1 MKRIVKTIYN
11 YVLEKKKIPEDFL
24 YEFSQNIIKIVQSG
38 NVQEL
43 PPEFE
48 ELQNYVEMYWRGRK
62 YEREENPIRI
72 YQLGQLLSY
81 VNLIRDVIDSNKDKV
96 SMTEYAVR
104 WDNRFLVF
112 QGMYDKPGITHKQL
126 ARISKMSPSALSQFM
141 DKTKWDG
148 YYTYRIVGREK
159 YYYLTPKGNELYAL
173 FCKERKEEF
182 SYNYL
187 YMSAD
192 DLNNEIAGP
201 ISDSLLEQTSVKLE
215 VVEASARKRS
225 VSMNKE
231 VFPIGAGAFKKEEP
245 YARAANTI
253 GEYNEED
260 RGYFKK
266 GIWRK
271 TRHSM

>member
-1 MKRIVKTIYN
+1 M
-11 YVLEKKKIPEDFL
+11 
-24 YEFSQNIIKIVQSG
+24 
-38 NVQEL
+38 
-43 PPEFE
+43 
-48 ELQNYVEMYWRGRK
+48 
-62 YEREENPIRI
+62 
-72 YQLGQLLSY
+72 
-81 VNLIRDVIDSNKDKV
+81 
-96 SMTEYAVR
+96 
-104 WDNRFLVF
+104 
-112 QGMYDKPGITHKQL
+112 
-126 ARISKMSPSALSQFM
+126 
-141 DKTKWDG
+141 
-148 YYTYRIVGREK
+148 
-159 YYYLTPKGNELYAL
+159 YAL

-260 RGYFKK
+260 RGYLKK

>member
-1 MKRIVKTIYN
+1 MKRIVKSIYN
-11 YVLEKKKIPEDFL
+11 YILEEKEIPEDFL
-24 YEFSQNIIKIVQSG
+24 YEFSQNIINIVQSE
-38 NVQEL
+38 NIQEL

-48 ELQNYVEMYWRGRK
+48 DLQNYVEMYWRGRK
-62 YEREENPIRI
+62 YKREENPVRI

-96 SMTEYAVR
+96 SMTEYAAR

-112 QGMYDKPGITHKQL
+112 QGMYDKPGITHKHL
-126 ARISKMSPSALSQFM
+126 ARFSKMSPSSLSQFM

-173 FCKERKEEF
+173 FCEEREKEF

-192 DLNNEIAGP
+192 DLNNEITGS
-201 ISDSLLEQTSVKLE
+201 ISDSLLEQASVKME
-215 VVEASARKRS
+215 VVETSARKRS
-225 VSMNKE
+225 VSINKE
-231 VFPIGAGAFKKEEP
+231 EFLIGTGAFKKEVP

-253 GEYNEED
+253 GRYNEED

-266 GIWRK
+266 GIRRK
-271 TRHSM
+271 TRYSM